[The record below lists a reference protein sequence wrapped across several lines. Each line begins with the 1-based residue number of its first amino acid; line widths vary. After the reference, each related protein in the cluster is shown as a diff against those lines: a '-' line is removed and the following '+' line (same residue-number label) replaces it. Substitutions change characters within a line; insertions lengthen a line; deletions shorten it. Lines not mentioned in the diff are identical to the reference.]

1 MGRKWKR
8 SSLSLTTGFIMSALL
23 SSQGLAQHP
32 SVKLIDIYGNKE
44 GDVIEASKQAFDAN
58 ETQTEF
64 SNLFDTNS
72 TPLSITVKTSNGT
85 DERLYKGTPI
95 SFEKSCGQCHG
106 EIITDVR
113 ASHHGAVGLH
123 DMGWMDNRETYG
135 DDTGAKDF
143 VTNVVLKMRYFR
155 NKSHYGGW

>member
-8 SSLSLTTGFIMSALL
+8 SSLKVTTGLIL
-23 SSQGLAQHP
+23 STVLASQGFAHKPIPLY
-32 SVKLIDIYGNKE
+32 DIKGE
-44 GDVIEASKQAFDAN
+44 D
-58 ETQTEF
+58 
-64 SNLFDTNS
+64 LFNVLNSSNS
-72 TPLSITVKTSNGT
+72 TIELRDKNGNPVI
-85 DERLYKGTPI
+85 LKKGEPV
-95 SFEKSCGQCHG
+95 SFEKTCGQCH
-106 EIITDVR
+106 ENIITDIR

-155 NKSHYGGW
+155 SKSHYGGW